1 MKPTA
6 RYEQSWRAVFVL
18 VVLQFV
24 KGSVSFFDV
33 RGGIRY
39 TRRVIM
45 NPRVT
50 VLATLHVVQGAEK
63 RLGNAHDPMYV
74 ALLNKLLVSEGVDF
88 IFEEASGL
96 GPTIAE
102 KLALEKLAFG
112 HYVDIDPARGER
124 AEFGIPAISSEPNM
138 IGAPPTVAFANWQ
151 ILEAHAKREEL
162 WVKRMQL
169 REFDSALV
177 ICGLVHLLS
186 FAFRLQNAKFS
197 VQAINYAN
205 WQRNLL

>member
-1 MKPTA
+1 
-6 RYEQSWRAVFVL
+6 
-18 VVLQFV
+18 
-24 KGSVSFFDV
+24 
-33 RGGIRY
+33 
-39 TRRVIM
+39 M
-45 NPRVT
+45 NSRIT

-63 RLGNAHDPMYV
+63 RVGNVQDPMYV
-74 ALLNKLLVSEGVDF
+74 ALLNKLMASEAVDF

-102 KLALEKLAFG
+102 KLALEQLAFG

-124 AEFGIPAISSEPNM
+124 PDFGIPTNSSEPHM

-151 ILEAHAKREEL
+151 ILDVHAKREEL
-162 WVKRMQL
+162 WVKRMRQHK
-169 REFDSALV
+169 FDSALV

-186 FAFRLQNAKFS
+186 FAFRLQAAQFS

-205 WQRNLL
+205 WQRNPL

>member
-1 MKPTA
+1 
-6 RYEQSWRAVFVL
+6 
-18 VVLQFV
+18 
-24 KGSVSFFDV
+24 
-33 RGGIRY
+33 
-39 TRRVIM
+39 M

-63 RLGNAHDPMYV
+63 RLGNVHDPMYV
-74 ALLNKLLVSEGVDF
+74 ALLNKLMISEGVDF

-102 KLALEKLAFG
+102 KMALEQLAFG
-112 HYVDIDPARGER
+112 HYVDIDPARAER
-124 AEFGIPAISSEPNM
+124 MEYGIPTNSSEPNM

-151 ILEAHAKREEL
+151 ILEVHAKREEL
-162 WVKRMQL
+162 WIKRMQQH
-169 REFDSALV
+169 EFQSALV

-186 FAFRLQNAKFS
+186 FGFRLQEAKFS

-205 WQRNLL
+205 WQRNPL

>member
-1 MKPTA
+1 M
-6 RYEQSWRAVFVL
+6 
-18 VVLQFV
+18 
-24 KGSVSFFDV
+24 
-33 RGGIRY
+33 I
-39 TRRVIM
+39 
-45 NPRVT
+45 PRVT
-50 VLATLHVVQGAEK
+50 VLATLHVIQGAEK
-63 RLGNAHDPMYV
+63 RVGNLHDPMYV
-74 ALLNKLLVSEGVDF
+74 ALLNKLMVSESVDF

-102 KLALEKLAFG
+102 KLALERLAFG

-124 AEFGIPAISSEPNM
+124 ADFGIPTNSSEPNM

-162 WVKRMQL
+162 WVQRIEQHKF
-169 REFDSALV
+169 ESALV

-186 FAFRLQNAKFS
+186 FAFRLQNSKFS

-205 WQRNLL
+205 WQRNPL